1 MRPVSV
7 SSACGGVYG
16 NYAQTKN
23 MIRLSRHSI
32 CIEFGRQV
40 EGMGASL
47 VQRDLGC
54 TWALFTYVYIFSYF
68 LSLVHMSQG

>member
-7 SSACGGVYG
+7 SRACGGVYG

-23 MIRLSRHSI
+23 MIRYRDTRYALNL
-32 CIEFGRQV
+32 
-40 EGMGASL
+40 EGKWKEWVLHLYSGTL
-47 VQRDLGC
+47 VAPGHCLHM
-54 TWALFTYVYIFSYF
+54 FFFSYF